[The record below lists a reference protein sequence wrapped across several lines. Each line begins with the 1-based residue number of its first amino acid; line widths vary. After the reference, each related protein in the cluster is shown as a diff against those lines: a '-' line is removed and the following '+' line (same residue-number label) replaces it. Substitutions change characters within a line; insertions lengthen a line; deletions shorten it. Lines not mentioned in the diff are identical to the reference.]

1 MSVAPA
7 PWSTGP
13 ESPFLSYLP
22 EIFNNP
28 KELSRVGAVKFFDT
42 IEEKGV
48 DKTASA
54 KVNNRPTTA
63 FRGTYV

>member
-22 EIFNNP
+22 ELFNNP

-42 IEEKGV
+42 IEEK
-48 DKTASA
+48 
-54 KVNNRPTTA
+54 R
-63 FRGTYV
+63 R